1 MSRTYHSVNIL
12 QEQQEFL
19 KLINDQEVDI
29 FSSSELEELLNFK
42 FANLNAILE
51 NLVNKGFL
59 YRIERGKYCK
69 ANFSDEKVIGSFV
82 SGSGALAYW
91 SALNYHGLTEQF
103 PNSIFIQTL
112 RIKKSKN
119 IFGATYKFVQVIP
132 RKFTGLL
139 KEGYGSRIFLVTD
152 MEKTIIDCFDFP
164 EYSGGYAELIRAY
177 CYAKLNSERMVT
189 YCKAI
194 DNIAVTK
201 RLGFLAEL
209 FEKKDFENFINYA
222 KEQVNQRYNNFDPLG
237 MDTGEFLNDWR
248 LRLNIS
254 RDEIL
259 DICNKQ
265 Y

>member
-1 MSRTYHSVNIL
+1 MSRTYHTVNVS

-19 KLINDQEVDI
+19 KLINDLEVDI
-29 FSSSELEELLNFK
+29 FSIGELEELLNFK
-42 FANLNAILE
+42 FSNLNAILE

-59 YRIERGKYCK
+59 SRIERGKYCR

-82 SGSGALAYW
+82 SGSGAIAYW

-103 PNSIFIQTL
+103 PNSVFIQTL

-119 IFGATYKFVQVIP
+119 IFGAAYKFVRVVP
-132 RKFTGLL
+132 RKFIGIL

-177 CYAKLNSERMVT
+177 YHTKLSSDKMIT

-194 DNIAVTK
+194 DNTAVIK
-201 RLGFLAEL
+201 RLGFLTEL
-209 FEKKDFENFINYA
+209 FGKKDFNNFITYA
-222 KEQVNQRYNNFDPLG
+222 KGQVNQRYNVFDPLG
-237 MDTGEFLNDWR
+237 TNTGEFVNEWR
-248 LRLNIS
+248 LRLNIG
-254 RDEIL
+254 RDEIQ

>member
-1 MSRTYHSVNIL
+1 MTRTYHSVNISK
-12 QEQQEFL
+12 EQQEFL

-29 FSSSELEELLNFK
+29 FSISDLEDLLNYK

-59 YRIERGKYCK
+59 CRIERGKYCR
-69 ANFSDEKVIGSFV
+69 ANFSDEKVIGSFI
-82 SGSGALAYW
+82 SGSGAIAYW

-103 PNSIFIQTL
+103 PNSVFVQTI
-112 RIKKSKN
+112 RVKKSKN
-119 IFGATYKFVQVIP
+119 VFGVAYKFVQVVP
-132 RKFTGLL
+132 RKFKGLQ
-139 KEGYGSRIFLVTD
+139 KEGYGSRIFWITD

-177 CYAKLNSERMVT
+177 CSAKLNSEKMIA
-189 YCKAI
+189 YCKSI
-194 DNIAVTK
+194 DNVAVVK

-209 FEKKDFENFINYA
+209 FEKEDLKNFISYA
-222 KEQVNQRYNNFDPLG
+222 KLQVNQRYNVFDPLG
-237 MDTGEFLNDWR
+237 IEAGEFVNDWR